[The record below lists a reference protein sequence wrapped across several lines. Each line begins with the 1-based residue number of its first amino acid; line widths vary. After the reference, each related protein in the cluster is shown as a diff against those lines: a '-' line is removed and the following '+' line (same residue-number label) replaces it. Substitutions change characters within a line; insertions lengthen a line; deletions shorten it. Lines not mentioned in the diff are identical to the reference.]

1 MMFWQAR
8 PSAPYLISSVHP
20 FMTPAVLFSVTMVSA
35 GKLRHAPQPLDEART
50 LIVSQVEHAVRDPAD
65 QVITTIRLEIAQSSH
80 AAHYIIFRNYSTTHH
95 WCQTTANAL
104 KADSSPFGPLNRF

>member
-50 LIVSQVEHAVRDPAD
+50 LIVSQVEHAVRDPTD

-80 AAHYIIFRNYSTTHH
+80 AAHYSIFLNYSTTP
-95 WCQTTANAL
+95 CL
-104 KADSSPFGPLNRF
+104 